1 MAKPT
6 LRYPP
11 DYALH
16 PGAVLRMEIEARE
29 IAPERLAALM
39 QSPPEIVNSILA
51 EQQDIIRETAEAI
64 EAALGVRAQS
74 WLNLQE
80 LHDQILAEIH
90 AQREAAPAEAD

>member
-51 EQQDIIRETAEAI
+51 EQLDITPETAAAI
-64 EAALGVRAQS
+64 ETALGIRAQS
-74 WLNLQE
+74 WLNLQD
-80 LHDQILAEIH
+80 LHDQVVAEIR
-90 AQREAAPAEAD
+90 AQREAAPAETD

>member
-29 IAPERLAALM
+29 IAPKRLAALM

-51 EQQDIIRETAEAI
+51 EQQDITQETAQAI
-64 EAALGVRAQS
+64 EAALGIRAQS

-90 AQREAAPAEAD
+90 AQREAAPAETD

>member
-29 IAPERLAALM
+29 IEPERLAVLM
-39 QSPPEIVNSILA
+39 QSPREIVNSILA
-51 EQQDIIRETAEAI
+51 EQLDITPETAAAI
-64 EAALGVRAQS
+64 ETALGIRAQS
-74 WLNLQE
+74 WLNLQD
-80 LHDQILAEIH
+80 LHDQVVAEIR
-90 AQREAAPAEAD
+90 AQRETAPAETD